1 MTFDL
6 NMSVPVI
13 TVFLQ
18 GILSFFSPCVF
29 PLIPLYISYLSGGAA
44 GQTKDGTIQY
54 QRGKTIVNTVCFVLG
69 ISFTFFVLGL
79 GMTAAGS
86 FFKDNQMLFAKAGGI
101 LIILLGL
108 YQLGIFGSSKVLG
121 NEHRLPF
128 RMEKMAMSPITA
140 LVMGFSFSFAWTPC
154 VGPALSSVLLM
165 TASAETRTKGFL
177 MIGVYTLGFVL
188 PFLAAGLFTTTLLG
202 LFKKHMNV
210 VKYTVKIGAVLM
222 IVMGLMMLTG
232 KMNAVTGYL
241 SSTPSKVEEE
251 AKQENE
257 EKDDNQ
263 AAGEEKGTGDEE
275 ELADILDFTL
285 TDQYGQ
291 EHTLSEYKGKTVFL
305 NFWATWC
312 QPCRMEMPDIQS
324 LYEAYGENQKDVVI
338 LGVASPGS
346 GREGSTE
353 EVAAFLQENGY
364 TYPVVM
370 DNGGKL
376 AMQYGISAYPTT
388 YMITEEGKI
397 FGYVS
402 GMLTKDNMESIIKQ
416 TQEGK

>member
-44 GQTKDGTIQY
+44 GQTKDGKIQY

-86 FFKDNQMLFAKAGGI
+86 FFKDSQMIFAKAGGI

-108 YQLGIFGSSKVLG
+108 YQLGVFGSSKVLG

-128 RMEKMAMSPITA
+128 HMEKMAMSPITA
-140 LVMGFSFSFAWTPC
+140 LLMGFSFSFAWTPC

-165 TASAETRTKGFL
+165 TASAGTRAKGFL
-177 MIGVYTLGFVL
+177 MIGVYTIGFVL

-241 SSTPSKVEEE
+241 SRTPSKVEEE
-251 AKQENE
+251 VKEENT
-257 EKDDNQ
+257 D
-263 AAGEEKGTGDEE
+263 KGNSKADEE

-285 TDQYGQ
+285 VDQYGQ

-324 LYEAYGENQKDVVI
+324 LYESYGENQGEVVV

-346 GREGSTE
+346 GREGSAE
-353 EVAAFLQENGY
+353 EVASFLQENGY

-370 DNGGKL
+370 DNGGEL

-402 GMLTKDNMESIIKQ
+402 GMLTKDNMESIIQQ
-416 TQEGK
+416 TQKGK